1 LKSSALNCRSSAFP
15 VGAFTKK
22 GARKSIGRVKVLD
35 RELAPLML
43 VHPANEGAPN
53 RDQFALVQY
62 PHNTQKP
69 SNSGNRHQNG
79 EYRYLSPVE
88 VIVLRQSC
96 LAMV

>member
-1 LKSSALNCRSSAFP
+1 MP
-15 VGAFTKK
+15 
-22 GARKSIGRVKVLD
+22 
-35 RELAPLML
+35 

-88 VIVLRQSC
+88 VIVL
-96 LAMV
+96 